1 VAPGHKGAPAVTG
14 QTLQDA
20 IDAANRIDWPGYLG
34 SPRLATA
41 AFGEQIWK
49 AFAAAA
55 STQTLSILDGA
66 DPSAITRY
74 VDLLEK
80 NPAYQK
86 AWIQPALA
94 RDAAMEGK
102 QREWLLKKRK

>member
-1 VAPGHKGAPAVTG
+1 MSRGAAPAVPG
-14 QTLQDA
+14 QSLQDA
-20 IDAANRIDWPGYLG
+20 IEVAHKTEWPGYLG

-55 STQTLSILDGA
+55 GNQTLSILDGA
-66 DPSAITRY
+66 DLLAIPRY

-94 RDAAMEGK
+94 HDAAMDAK
-102 QREWLLKKRK
+102 QREWLRKKGK